1 MLRRTT
7 KIQLILFVVITL
19 LGISYVSAEYVG
31 LAKYVTGDN
40 GCKISADFPDSGGIF
55 SGAEV
60 TYRGVTVG
68 NVGALHLQGRGIRV
82 DLHLNTCS
90 SPKIPANSIAVVAD
104 RSVVG
109 EQYVNLIVP
118 AGARPSA
125 QSVVAQSHVGS
136 MNTNK
141 LPTATQ
147 TLLTNMDRFVNSL
160 PLNDLRTVVS
170 ELGTAVNGRG
180 GDLQQLLDASDA
192 LLATAN
198 DPSNVDATIALI
210 DQSATVLQT
219 QLDLRQPLSSFTH
232 SLNLLSQQLKA
243 SDPDIRRLL
252 DHGPADL
259 ATIQSFIT
267 TNRTDLGVT
276 LANLVTVGDV
286 MVRHLNG
293 IEEVLEL
300 YPALAALGPSI
311 VKNEGGSYV
320 GELALVLQTKPDPQD
335 CGLDPKGTN
344 RQGYEGTQVRYPNQ
358 TAPIT
363 PNVAARCTGPS
374 TGPNATNVRGSA
386 NVPGGDPI
394 SISGGD
400 RAYDRAVTKN
410 VVGSTVG
417 SQVAIGPRLP
427 TAATLGDGSWL
438 GLLTAS
444 LH

>member
-7 KIQLILFVVITL
+7 KIQLIAFVVITL

-31 LAKYVTGDN
+31 LAKYVTGDD
-40 GCKISADFPDSGGIF
+40 GCDVSADFPDSGGIF
-55 SGAEV
+55 TGAEV
-60 TYRGVTVG
+60 TFRGVTVG
-68 NVGALHLQGRGIRV
+68 SVGALHLQGRGIRV
-82 DLHLNTCS
+82 DLHLDNCS
-90 SPKIPANSIAVVAD
+90 SPKIPANSIAVVAN

-109 EQYVNLIVP
+109 EQYVNLVVP
-118 AGARPSA
+118 AETPPSA
-125 QSVVAQSHVGS
+125 SAVVARSRIGS
-136 MNTNK
+136 MATNK
-141 LPTATQ
+141 LPVATQ
-147 TLLTNMDRFVNSL
+147 SLLINMDRFVNSL
-160 PLNDLRTVVS
+160 PLDDLRTVVS

-180 GDLQQLLDASDA
+180 SDLQNLLDASDA

-219 QLDLRQPLSSFTH
+219 QLDERQPLSSFTH

-252 DHGPADL
+252 DNGPGDL

-267 TNRTDLGVT
+267 NNRTDLGVT
-276 LANLVTVGDV
+276 LANLVTIGDV
-286 MVRHLNG
+286 LVRHLDG

-300 YPALAALGPSI
+300 YPALASLGPSI
-311 VKNEGGSYV
+311 IKNEGGSYV
-320 GELALVLQTKPDPQD
+320 GQLGLVLQAQPDPQD
-335 CGLDPKGTN
+335 CGLDPQGTN
-344 RQGYEGTQVRYPNQ
+344 RQGYEGTQVRAPNQ
-358 TAPIT
+358 TGAIA

-374 TGPNATNVRGSA
+374 TGKNATNVRGSA
-386 NVPGGDPI
+386 HVPGGDPI

-400 RAYDRAVTKN
+400 RAYSRAITKN
-410 VVGSTVG
+410 VVG

-427 TAATLGDGSWL
+427 TSATLGDGSWL